1 MASEQLPERATARDI
16 DARSAL
22 ALLLLVARQG
32 DEFFRRGFGVE
43 LPLDAGRLFR
53 RVQRVRHLG
62 FAEDWKRDA
71 RGLVHWLIR
80 HQGQLVI
87 CKSDLTAA
95 PLELHDLFGVLRIWP
110 KAPFIILAQD
120 RPMQAKLVDLNP
132 GISVKHR
139 DDENNLLL
147 LRFVPLCPNASPNHA
162 GNSISVRRNTHD
174 SIVVKAAVRDLGRQ
188 AGSRAASWRILRR
201 KKPGLPMLTV

>member
-95 PLELHDLFGVLRIWP
+95 PLELHNLFGILRIL
-110 KAPFIILAQD
+110 AQSSFIILAPCREFGFVFFMDSLKACQPQTD
-120 RPMQAKLVDLNP
+120 RSCQRIVLATT
-132 GISVKHR
+132 
-139 DDENNLLL
+139 LL
-147 LRFVPLCPNASPNHA
+147 
-162 GNSISVRRNTHD
+162 D
-174 SIVVKAAVRDLGRQ
+174 
-188 AGSRAASWRILRR
+188 
-201 KKPGLPMLTV
+201 